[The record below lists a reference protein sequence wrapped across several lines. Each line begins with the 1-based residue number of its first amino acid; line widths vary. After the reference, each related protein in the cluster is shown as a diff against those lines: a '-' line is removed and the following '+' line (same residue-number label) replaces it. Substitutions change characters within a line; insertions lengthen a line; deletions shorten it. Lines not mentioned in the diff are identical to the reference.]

1 MYSEIYSLCGKTLKK
16 LLSLQIYHMGL
27 NSTFATLI
35 PFIALIY
42 FNVRTCK
49 IIRQRTERHKEEF
62 HTIKVADRAYK
73 IKRSSSFEINM
84 KYRNERQTFQF
95 STSKGLLAAQLNVTS
110 KAETVH
116 LEYPWLS
123 QEDITNEDLSQI
135 QTSPRS
141 ITRSESF
148 QRSPNR
154 QPPFYARRFFYKNEK
169 TLTRISVYIVWMFLG
184 SHVWKIGPNI
194 YEVFHMDESSKWPRW
209 MDYFC
214 LVSHLMLVAN
224 SSLNFLMYLIL

>member
-1 MYSEIYSLCGKTLKK
+1 
-16 LLSLQIYHMGL
+16 MGL

-42 FNVRTCK
+42 FNVQTCK
-49 IIRQRTERHKEEF
+49 IIRQRTKRHKEEF
-62 HTIKVADRAYK
+62 HTIRVADRAYK

-84 KYRNERQTFQF
+84 KYRNEGLTFQF
-95 STSKGLLAAQLNVTS
+95 STPKQLLATQLNGTS
-110 KAETVH
+110 KLETVH
-116 LEYPWLS
+116 LDYPLLGKV
-123 QEDITNEDLSQI
+123 DIINADNIETDAYEIDSLNQMR
-135 QTSPRS
+135 TSSRS
-141 ITRSESF
+141 IRRSESF
-148 QRSPNR
+148 QRSPNH
-154 QPPFYARRFFYKNEK
+154 QPPLYARRFFYKNEK

>member
-1 MYSEIYSLCGKTLKK
+1 MDNI
-16 LLSLQIYHMGL
+16 LLYYRS
-27 NSTFATLI
+27 
-35 PFIALIY
+35 
-42 FNVRTCK
+42 
-49 IIRQRTERHKEEF
+49 
-62 HTIKVADRAYK
+62 YK
-73 IKRSSSFEINM
+73 IKRSASFEINVRGGPD
-84 KYRNERQTFQF
+84 RNRTTSSSTATTFTF
-95 STSKGLLAAQLNVTS
+95 ATPKRDLAAQLNDQSQVESVRVDYPAILDQDDIMNADTI
-110 KAETVH
+110 ETEEIDS
-116 LEYPWLS
+116 LN
-123 QEDITNEDLSQI
+123 QMR
-135 QTSPRS
+135 TSPQ
-141 ITRSESF
+141 RSESF

-194 YEVFHMDESSKWPRW
+194 YEVFHMDDDSKWPRW

>member
-1 MYSEIYSLCGKTLKK
+1 MLMKLIGKIPPTYFSQLLHTYCSIFFYSL
-16 LLSLQIYHMGL
+16 
-27 NSTFATLI
+27 N
-35 PFIALIY
+35 
-42 FNVRTCK
+42 
-49 IIRQRTERHKEEF
+49 
-62 HTIKVADRAYK
+62 
-73 IKRSSSFEINM
+73 
-84 KYRNERQTFQF
+84 
-95 STSKGLLAAQLNVTS
+95 QLR
-110 KAETVH
+110 
-116 LEYPWLS
+116 
-123 QEDITNEDLSQI
+123 
-135 QTSPRS
+135 TSPRS
-141 ITRSESF
+141 VTRSESF